1 MRALDRL
8 RGPAIEAAGKDESGV
23 GLLGRIFQFLIWLL
37 LLSWVIWLVRRIFA
51 APKDSRNQQSQV
63 PSGREPRRLFRDPV
77 CGTHVSPEISYSL
90 EESGQV
96 IHFCSVACRERY
108 QASQR
113 HAAGGSA

>member
-1 MRALDRL
+1 M
-8 RGPAIEAAGKDESGV
+8 

-37 LLSWVIWLVRRIFA
+37 LLSWVFWLVRRIFA
-51 APKDSRNQQSQV
+51 GPKHSRNQQSQV
-63 PSGREPRRLFRDPV
+63 PSGREPRRLYRDPV

-108 QASQR
+108 QASLPR
-113 HAAGGSA
+113 AAGGSA